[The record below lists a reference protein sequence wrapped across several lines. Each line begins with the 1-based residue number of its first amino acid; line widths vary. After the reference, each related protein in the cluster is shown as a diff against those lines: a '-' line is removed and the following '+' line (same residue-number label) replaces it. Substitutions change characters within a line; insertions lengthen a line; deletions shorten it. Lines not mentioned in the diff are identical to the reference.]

1 MIQERPAVLLLL
13 CCTFPPP
20 TNLVPA
26 ALKGLCMN
34 FHCHIQGRA
43 AQGQLI
49 AFIIMIS
56 RQIYRACLKSA
67 DQGLWKMC
75 LQLFARHI
83 LLFQSFFLTQFTRL
97 EVNRWDLASSSSP
110 SVYNFRTQSVKSP
123 TECLFTAV
131 KCSLNDWGMTQTRN
145 PSFAFEPWNGV
156 SPILICFRPDS
167 MTLVWVTV
175 LFSLFYCSF
184 HNCKRLVFLF
194 WCWLYI
200 FFFLVLFEKE
210 EKIKTSGAQISL
222 HCGFGLMCAVG
233 PDFWSRSPRGQIQQ
247 IYGRTSSHMKSPFLF
262 F

>member
-1 MIQERPAVLLLL
+1 MIQERPVVLLLL

-56 RQIYRACLKSA
+56 RQIYRAYLKSA
-67 DQGLWKMC
+67 DQGLRKMC

-145 PSFAFEPWNGV
+145 PSFAFEPWNGI

-175 LFSLFYCSF
+175 LFSRFYCSF
-184 HNCKRLVFLF
+184 HNCKRLFFLF

-200 FFFLVLFEKE
+200 FYFFWF
-210 EKIKTSGAQISL
+210 SL
-222 HCGFGLMCAVG
+222 K
-233 PDFWSRSPRGQIQQ
+233 RKR
-247 IYGRTSSHMKSPFLF
+247 R
-262 F
+262 